1 MFTLYQYAK
10 CKIWNL
16 LFCFKYG
23 LYSFNCFNHSTY
35 LYQTMNDNVR
45 RVLTTLKVNVWEYFN
60 SFIFINHTLILFSA
74 NIQTLSKTTALTFL
88 KNIHHRTKRD
98 DDLNISEEC
107 MEDTCVYEEV
117 REFINYKKLDLTVAS
132 YLNILFCFGF
142 FKNKKF
148 IS

>member
-1 MFTLYQYAK
+1 MAFT
-10 CKIWNL
+10 KISFFPSINRQNVK
-16 LFCFKYG
+16 FEKYSSI
-23 LYSFNCFNHSTY
+23 LNMIYIITSIALTIQNN
-35 LYQTMNDNVR
+35 LYQTMDDNVR
-45 RVLTTLKVNVWEYFN
+45 RVFTTLKVNIWEYFN

-132 YLNILFCFGF
+132 YLNILFCF
-142 FKNKKF
+142 
-148 IS
+148 

>member
-1 MFTLYQYAK
+1 MYL
-10 CKIWNL
+10 NL
-16 LFCFKYG
+16 
-23 LYSFNCFNHSTY
+23 
-35 LYQTMNDNVR
+35 
-45 RVLTTLKVNVWEYFN
+45 
-60 SFIFINHTLILFSA
+60 FIFINHTLILFSA

-132 YLNILFCFGF
+132 YQNILFFLNE
-142 FKNKKF
+142 KI